1 MAIKKDREP
10 FVSRFKESFRN
21 WLGVSTTAQVAP
33 PDSLRMK
40 TNGNEALNEF
50 MMWYHGDAT
59 RLAEYYSTYIGADN
73 AKSRYFYAVS
83 RYEDNKKSHSGLPK
97 AIVDTLCNTT
107 GIPTLEIDKTA
118 LSALEDEMERATL
131 EAQTEERDAL
141 LQDIAEFND
150 LSELIKQEARARTL
164 VVGGGCFIVS
174 DLRSVDESLTMPI
187 IEYVDEREC
196 EILTIGNIFK
206 GVIRYVKYVNDQ
218 TRERFTLSERR
229 TYNLIEN
236 SLWNDTKN
244 GPASLSDLPE
254 TAHLQPVQ
262 TLTIDMIPAVP
273 LRYKKGYRSYGNSI
287 FDGKLDLFDDL
298 DQTISQIAELV
309 RKGTPTTYIDAAFI
323 ETKMVNGK
331 NVTITPK
338 SYKRDVVTVPSSK
351 SQNEKREIRTEQPSL
366 NIVPIVDVM
375 TAQKI
380 AILEGILSPSS
391 LGIEIQRNNNAEAMR
406 EKEKVTLV
414 TRDDIIDNEKA
425 AIEKLMKLA
434 MRVDDVM
441 NGRKV
446 QEDDIAVDYP
456 EYASPTFEQ
465 TTATLLPLWMADAIS
480 PEQFA
485 KMLHTDTLTEAD
497 LQKEIAYLTEKKKSP
512 ALDVGDIFPDNEDGA
527 PQEEEDKPE
536 VPGGDK

>member
-118 LSALEDEMERATL
+118 LSTLEDETERKTL
-131 EAQTEERDAL
+131 EAQTEERGAL
-141 LQDIAEFND
+141 LQDIAKFND

-174 DLRSVDESLTMPI
+174 DLRSVDESLVMPI

-196 EILTIGNIFK
+196 EILTVGNIFK
-206 GVIRYVKYVNDQ
+206 GVIRFVKYVHDE
-218 TRERFTLSERR
+218 TREKFTLSEKR
-229 TYNLIEN
+229 TYNKIEN

-244 GPASLSDLPE
+244 AQASLSDLPE
-254 TAHLQPVQ
+254 TKHLEPVQ

-287 FDGKLDLFDDL
+287 FDGKLDMFDDL

-309 RKGTPTTYIDAAFI
+309 RKGSPVTYIDASYI

-331 NVTITPK
+331 NVALTPK
-338 SYKRDVVTVPSSK
+338 AFNRNVITVASSK
-351 SQNEKREIRTEQPSL
+351 NQEAKREIRTEQPSL
-366 NIVPIVDVM
+366 NIVPIIDVM

-391 LGIEIQRNNNAEAMR
+391 LGIEVQRNNNAEAMR
-406 EKEKVTLV
+406 EKEKVTMV

-441 NGRKV
+441 NGRKT

-527 PQEEEDKPE
+527 PQEDEDKPE
-536 VPGGDK
+536 EVGGK

>member
-118 LSALEDEMERATL
+118 LSTLEDETERKTL
-131 EAQTEERDAL
+131 EAQTEERGAL
-141 LQDIAEFND
+141 LQDIAKFND

-174 DLRSVDESLTMPI
+174 DLRSVDESLVMPI

-196 EILTIGNIFK
+196 EILTVGNIFK
-206 GVIRYVKYVNDQ
+206 GVIRFVKYVHDE
-218 TRERFTLSERR
+218 TREKFTLSEKR
-229 TYNLIEN
+229 TYNKIEN

-244 GPASLSDLPE
+244 AQASLSDLPE
-254 TAHLQPVQ
+254 TKHLEPVQ

-287 FDGKLDLFDDL
+287 FDGKLDMFDDL

-331 NVTITPK
+331 NVALTPK
-338 SYKRDVVTVPSSK
+338 AFNRNVITVASSK
-351 SQNEKREIRTEQPSL
+351 NQEAKREIRTEQPSL
-366 NIVPIVDVM
+366 NIVPIIDVM

-391 LGIEIQRNNNAEAMR
+391 LGIEVQRNNNAETMR
-406 EKEKVTLV
+406 EKEKVTMV

-441 NGRKV
+441 NGRKT

-465 TTATLLPLWMADAIS
+465 TTATLLPLWMADALS

-527 PQEEEDKPE
+527 PQEDEDKPE
-536 VPGGDK
+536 EVGGK

>member
-118 LSALEDEMERATL
+118 LSTLEDETERKTL
-131 EAQTEERDAL
+131 EAQTEERVAL
-141 LQDIAEFND
+141 LQDIAKFND

-174 DLRSVDESLTMPI
+174 DLRSVDESLVMPI

-196 EILTIGNIFK
+196 EILTVGNIFK
-206 GVIRYVKYVNDQ
+206 GVIRFVKYVHDE
-218 TRERFTLSERR
+218 TREKFTLSEKR
-229 TYNLIEN
+229 TYNKIEN

-244 GPASLSDLPE
+244 AQASLSDLPE
-254 TAHLQPVQ
+254 TKHLEPVQ

-287 FDGKLDLFDDL
+287 FDGKLDMFDDL

-309 RKGTPTTYIDAAFI
+309 RKGSPVTYIDASYI

-331 NVTITPK
+331 NVALTPK
-338 SYKRDVVTVPSSK
+338 AFNRNVMAVASSEN
-351 SQNEKREIRTEQPSL
+351 QEAKREIRTEQPSL
-366 NIVPIVDVM
+366 NIVPIIDVM

-391 LGIEIQRNNNAEAMR
+391 LGIEVQRNNNAEAMR
-406 EKEKVTLV
+406 EKEKVTMV

-441 NGRKV
+441 NGRKT

-527 PQEEEDKPE
+527 PQEDEDKPE
-536 VPGGDK
+536 EVGGK

>member
-21 WLGVSTTAQVAP
+21 WLGVSQVAQVAP

-40 TNGNEALNEF
+40 SSGNEALNEF
-50 MMWYHGDAT
+50 MVWYHGDAT
-59 RLAEYYSTYIGADN
+59 RLAEYYSMHIGADN

-107 GIPTLEIDKTA
+107 GIPTLVIDKTA
-118 LSALEDEMERATL
+118 LAALEDEAKRQTF
-131 EAQTEERDAL
+131 EARTEERDAL
-141 LQDIAEFND
+141 LQDIAKFND

-244 GPASLSDLPE
+244 APASLSDLPE

-287 FDGKLDLFDDL
+287 FDGKLDMFDDL
-298 DQTISQIAELV
+298 DQTLSQIAELI
-309 RKGTPTTYIDAAFI
+309 RKGSPVTYIDASYI

-331 NVTITPK
+331 NVALTPK
-338 SYKRDVVTVPSSK
+338 AFNRNLVTVASSK
-351 SQNEKREIRTEQPSL
+351 NQEAKREIRTEQPSL
-366 NIVPIVDVM
+366 NIVPIIDVM

-391 LGIEIQRNNNAEAMR
+391 LGIEVQRNNNAEAMR
-406 EKEKVTLV
+406 EKEKVTMV

-446 QEDDIAVDYP
+446 QDDDIAVDYP

-465 TTATLLPLWMADAIS
+465 TTATLLPLWMADALS

-497 LQKEIAYLTEKKKSP
+497 LQKEIAYLTEKKARP
-512 ALDVGDIFPDNEDGA
+512 AMDMSDLFGENEDGV
-527 PQEEEDKPE
+527 PQEDEDKPE
-536 VPGGDK
+536 EVGGK

>member
-118 LSALEDEMERATL
+118 LSTLEDETERKTL
-131 EAQTEERDAL
+131 EAQTEERGAL
-141 LQDIAEFND
+141 LQDIAKFND

-174 DLRSVDESLTMPI
+174 DLRSVDESLVMPI

-196 EILTIGNIFK
+196 EILTVGNIFK
-206 GVIRYVKYVNDQ
+206 GVIRFVKYVHDE
-218 TRERFTLSERR
+218 TREKFTLSEKR
-229 TYNLIEN
+229 TYNKIEN

-287 FDGKLDLFDDL
+287 FDGKLDMFDDL

-309 RKGTPTTYIDAAFI
+309 RKGSPVTYIDASYI

-331 NVTITPK
+331 NVALTPK
-338 SYKRDVVTVPSSK
+338 AFNRNVITVASSK
-351 SQNEKREIRTEQPSL
+351 NQEAKREIRTEQPSL
-366 NIVPIVDVM
+366 NIVPIIDVM

-391 LGIEIQRNNNAEAMR
+391 LGIEVQRNNNAEAMR
-406 EKEKVTLV
+406 EKEKVTMV

-441 NGRKV
+441 NGRKT

-465 TTATLLPLWMADAIS
+465 TTATLLPLWMADALS

>member
-118 LSALEDEMERATL
+118 LSTLEDETERKTL
-131 EAQTEERDAL
+131 EAQTEERVAL
-141 LQDIAEFND
+141 LQDIAKFND

-174 DLRSVDESLTMPI
+174 DLRSVDESLVMPI

-196 EILTIGNIFK
+196 EILTVGNIFK
-206 GVIRYVKYVNDQ
+206 GVIRFVKYVHDE
-218 TRERFTLSERR
+218 TREKFTLSEKR
-229 TYNLIEN
+229 TYNKIEN

-244 GPASLSDLPE
+244 AQASLSDLPE
-254 TAHLQPVQ
+254 TKHLEPVQ

-309 RKGTPTTYIDAAFI
+309 RKGSPVTYIDASYI
-323 ETKMVNGK
+323 ETKMVSGK
-331 NVTITPK
+331 NVALTPK
-338 SYKRDVVTVPSSK
+338 AFNRNLVTVASSK
-351 SQNEKREIRTEQPSL
+351 NQEAKREIRTEQPSL
-366 NIVPIVDVM
+366 NIVPIIDVM

-391 LGIEIQRNNNAEAMR
+391 LGIEVQRNNNAEAMR

-441 NGRKV
+441 NGRKT

-527 PQEEEDKPE
+527 PQEDEDKPE
-536 VPGGDK
+536 EVGGK

>member
-1 MAIKKDREP
+1 
-10 FVSRFKESFRN
+10 
-21 WLGVSTTAQVAP
+21 
-33 PDSLRMK
+33 
-40 TNGNEALNEF
+40 
-50 MMWYHGDAT
+50 
-59 RLAEYYSTYIGADN
+59 
-73 AKSRYFYAVS
+73 
-83 RYEDNKKSHSGLPK
+83 
-97 AIVDTLCNTT
+97 
-107 GIPTLEIDKTA
+107 
-118 LSALEDEMERATL
+118 
-131 EAQTEERDAL
+131 
-141 LQDIAEFND
+141 
-150 LSELIKQEARARTL
+150 
-164 VVGGGCFIVS
+164 
-174 DLRSVDESLTMPI
+174 
-187 IEYVDEREC
+187 
-196 EILTIGNIFK
+196 
-206 GVIRYVKYVNDQ
+206 VIRFVKYVHDE
-218 TRERFTLSERR
+218 TREKFTLSEKR
-229 TYNLIEN
+229 TYNKIEN

-244 GPASLSDLPE
+244 AQASLSDLPE
-254 TAHLQPVQ
+254 TKHLEPVQ

-366 NIVPIVDVM
+366 NIVPIIDVM
-375 TAQKI
+375 TAQKV

-391 LGIEIQRNNNAEAMR
+391 LGIEVQRNNNAEAMR
-406 EKEKVTLV
+406 EKEKVTMV

-441 NGRKV
+441 NGRKT

-465 TTATLLPLWMADAIS
+465 TTATLLPLWMADALS